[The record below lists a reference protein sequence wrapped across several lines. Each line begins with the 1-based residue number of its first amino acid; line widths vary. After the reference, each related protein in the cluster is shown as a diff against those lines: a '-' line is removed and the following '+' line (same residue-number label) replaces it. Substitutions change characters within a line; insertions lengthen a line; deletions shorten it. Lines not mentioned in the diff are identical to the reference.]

1 MDKYFEQYLR
11 KNNFK
16 KYFKSLIHKLKN
28 KSVIIYG
35 TGILFQYIAKN
46 YDLSQF
52 NIIGISDMKYSD
64 EMEEKFDLGYKII
77 PMNKII
83 DYNPDFV
90 LLSVEKYF
98 TLIESMQND
107 KFRNT
112 NIQVLPLVKKNLLDV
127 INTIWKRGK

>member
-1 MDKYFEQYLR
+1 
-11 KNNFK
+11 
-16 KYFKSLIHKLKN
+16 
-28 KSVIIYG
+28 
-35 TGILFQYIAKN
+35 
-46 YDLSQF
+46 
-52 NIIGISDMKYSD
+52 
-64 EMEEKFDLGYKII
+64 MEEKFDLGYKII